1 MIVVANSSVLIA
13 LGSLGRLDLLER
25 RFPEG
30 IVVPAAVWHE
40 VVETG
45 AGRAGAAAVASAKW
59 ITVEAVRNE
68 SRVREFFRD
77 LDLGE
82 SEALALAMEKSAAI
96 VLLDEKDARQMATQL
111 GLAPLGTVG
120 VLIWAR
126 RSGFIGSL
134 REQLDALRRQ
144 GKFRISQTLYAVAL
158 HAVGEE

>member
-45 AGRAGAAAVASAKW
+45 VGRAGAAAVASAKW
-59 ITVEAVRNE
+59 ITVEAVRDE

-77 LDLGE
+77 LDFGE

-111 GLAPLGTVG
+111 GETKC
-120 VLIWAR
+120 
-126 RSGFIGSL
+126 RSIRKNLFVYERMS
-134 REQLDALRRQ
+134 R
-144 GKFRISQTLYAVAL
+144 F
-158 HAVGEE
+158 HFC